1 VSDATHSDQPEITA
15 GAVEAAVAAALAAV
29 AATAS
34 TAELKSARNAHLAEG
49 SPLARLNAQL
59 RNVPNERKAEFGKLV
74 GSARASVS
82 QAVAAREAELAEAEI
97 SARLE
102 AERIDMTAQPQR
114 ARVGARHPL
123 TLLQDHIGD
132 IFVGMGW
139 EIAEGPELEHEWYNF
154 DALNLDP
161 DHPAR
166 QMQDTFYVDP
176 VASHLLLRTQ
186 TSPVQMRSM
195 LTRDL
200 PIYIVSPGRVYRT
213 DEFDA
218 THLPVFSQFEGL
230 VIDKGIT
237 MAHLRGTLDHVARAL
252 FGAEAKTRLRAN
264 YFPFTEPSAEL
275 DLWHPTFTGG
285 ARWIEWGGCGMVNP
299 NVLRAA
305 GIDPEEYSGFAFG
318 MGIERT
324 LMFRSDVK
332 DMRDMAEGDV
342 RFSEQF
348 GMVV

>member
-1 VSDATHSDQPEITA
+1 MSDAPHKTPEITPE
-15 GAVEAAVAAALAAV
+15 AVHTAVAAALAAI
-29 AATAS
+29 AAAADS
-34 TAELKSARNAHLAEG
+34 AALKAARAAHAADG

-74 GSARASVS
+74 GQARGQVTKALV
-82 QAVAAREAELAEAEI
+82 AREAELVEAETA
-97 SARLE
+97 ARLE
-102 AERIDMTAQPQR
+102 AERVDITALAPR
-114 ARVGARHPL
+114 ARTGARHPL
-123 TLLQDHIGD
+123 TLLQEDIGD

-139 EIAEGPELEHEWYNF
+139 EVAEGPELEHEWFNF
-154 DALNLDP
+154 DALNFDV

-166 QMQDTFYVDP
+166 QEQDTFYVDP
-176 VASHLLLRTQ
+176 VERHLVLRTH
-186 TSPVQMRSM
+186 TSPVQMRTM
-195 LTRDL
+195 LEREL
-200 PIYIVSPGRVYRT
+200 PIYVVCPGRVYRT

-230 VIDKGIT
+230 VVDKGIT
-237 MAHLRGTLDHVARAL
+237 MAHLKGTLDHVARQL
-252 FGAEAKTRLRAN
+252 FGAEAKTRFRAN

-275 DLWHPTFTGG
+275 DLWHPTFKGG

-305 GIDPEEYSGFAFG
+305 GIDPEVYSGFAFG